1 MLSLRREDRMATIDA
16 SEPSIRHW
24 AILPAAAV
32 LVIGLGVRKGSAQVC
47 IGDCGSDGK
56 VAINEIIDCVDIAL
70 GSAALS
76 SCAACSSNGK
86 TVTISD
92 LITAVTNALNGCPAP
107 PTPTPLCKPLP
118 VTTTSALWVSD
129 SSNSRVLEYLPP
141 FTTGMSASLVL
152 GQRDFDTAN
161 PQIAASGMSRPE
173 VVAFDNMGNLWS
185 SDFQLGRILEFTPPF
200 SSGQSASLV
209 LGVSDFTT
217 NGYPA
222 LPSASTLGGGPVGL
236 AFDAACNLWAADLY
250 NNRVLKF
257 AAPFSTGMSASLVLG
272 QPDFTSN
279 GNGSSSNQMYWPQM
293 ITFDPT
299 QNFWIANY
307 GGGSILEFTAPFM
320 TDESAAFMRQN
331 FSLPFDVKFDKDGDL
346 WVVDEYRNQTR
357 EYVPPFTPNMNAT
370 VILGSGAS
378 SAATDEY
385 GPSALAFDSDGN
397 LFVVDADNNR
407 VLEYRPPFTTGMA
420 ASVAIGQPDLTSSA
434 AATTA
439 TGLSNPLGVTI
450 QP

>member
-1 MLSLRREDRMATIDA
+1 MRAQIRPRGARQTDQAASWRCYSLAAFVLIALEVC
-16 SEPSIRHW
+16 S
-24 AILPAAAV
+24 AAA
-32 LVIGLGVRKGSAQVC
+32 RAC
-47 IGDCGSDGK
+47 IGDCKGAG
-56 VAINEIIDCVDIAL
+56 AVD
-70 GSAALS
+70 
-76 SCAACSSNGK
+76 
-86 TVTISD
+86 ISD
-92 LITAVTNALNGCPAP
+92 LIVGVDIVLGLDPASTCPAFENALGTVDISQLIQGVNNVLNGCPGT

-152 GQRDFDTAN
+152 GQRDFNTAT
-161 PQIAASGMSRPE
+161 PQITASGMSRPE
-173 VVAFDNMGNLWS
+173 VVAFDNIGNLWS

-209 LGVSDFTT
+209 LGVSNFTT

-279 GNGSSSNQMYWPQM
+279 GHGSNPNQMYWPQM
-293 ITFDPT
+293 ITFDPA
-299 QNFWIANY
+299 QNFWVANY
-307 GGGSILEFTAPFM
+307 GGYTILEFTSPFM
-320 TDESAAFMRQN
+320 IDESAVFMREI
-331 FSLPFDVKFDKDGDL
+331 FALPFDVKFDKDGDL
-346 WVVDEYRNQTR
+346 WVVDEYRNQTL
-357 EYVPPFTPNMNAT
+357 EYVPPFTPNMKAT
-370 VILGSGAS
+370 VILGSGNAS

-385 GPSALAFDSDGN
+385 GPSAIAFDSDGN

-407 VLEYRPPFTTGMA
+407 VLEYQPPFTTGMA
-420 ASVAIGQPDLTSSA
+420 ASVAIGQPSLTSSSA
-434 AATTA
+434 TTTA

>member
-1 MLSLRREDRMATIDA
+1 MRAQ
-16 SEPSIRHW
+16 IRPRVARQTGRAESWRCHG
-24 AILPAAAV
+24 LAAAV
-32 LVIGLGVRKGSAQVC
+32 LIAFEVCSAAARACV
-47 IGDCGSDGK
+47 GDCKGAGT
-56 VAINEIIDCVDIAL
+56 VD
-70 GSAALS
+70 
-76 SCAACSSNGK
+76 
-86 TVTISD
+86 ISD
-92 LITAVTNALNGCPAP
+92 LIVGVDIVLGLDPVSTCPSFENALGTVDVSQLIQGVNNVLNGCPGT

-152 GQRDFDTAN
+152 GQRDFNTAT
-161 PQIAASGMSRPE
+161 PQITASGMSRPE

-185 SDFQLGRILEFTPPF
+185 SDFQLGRILEFMPPF

-209 LGVSDFTT
+209 LGVSNFTT

-250 NNRVLKF
+250 HNRVLKF
-257 AAPFSTGMSASLVLG
+257 AAPFSTGMSASMVLG
-272 QPDFTSN
+272 QPDFTS
-279 GNGSSSNQMYWPQM
+279 GDNGSNPNQMYWPQM
-293 ITFDPT
+293 ITFDPA
-299 QNFWIANY
+299 QNFWVANY
-307 GGGSILEFTAPFM
+307 GGNTILEFTPPFM
-320 TDESAAFMRQN
+320 TDESAAFMREV
-331 FSLPFDVKFDKDGDL
+331 FALPFDVKFDKDGDL

-370 VILGSGAS
+370 VILGSGS
-378 SAATDEY
+378 SAATGEY
-385 GPSALAFDSDGN
+385 GPSAIAFDSDGN

-407 VLEYRPPFTTGMA
+407 VLEYQPPFTTGMA
-420 ASVAIGQPDLTSSA
+420 ASVAIGQPSLTSIS